1 MSFKNASAFL
11 LHISAILLEAISDF
25 ILENNTNSFL
35 TFNLGKDRK
44 IKKENRVN
52 VTSEQ
57 VWNTSL

>member
-25 ILENNTNSFL
+25 TLENNTSSFL

-57 VWNTSL
+57 VLNTSL